1 MVKIVQGIYGYRNA
15 DGVIQEKTEE
25 SEPFELTKE
34 QEERLVKRGVAI
46 YVGNEEVA
54 PVQPESREEE
64 LEKMPYE
71 DIKKLAK
78 ELGIKQGKKEE
89 MIAEILEAEEEDEE
103 EGPDL
108 SAELPS

>member
-1 MVKIVQGIYGYRNA
+1 MIKIVKGIYGYRNA
-15 DGVIQEKTEE
+15 DGVITPKTEN

-34 QEERLVKRGVAI
+34 MEERLVKLGVA
-46 YVGNEEVA
+46 VQTDKVA

-64 LEKMPYE
+64 LEKMSYE

-78 ELGIKQGKKEE
+78 ELGIKQGKKED
-89 MIAEILEAEEEDEE
+89 MIAEILETEEDEE